1 MINHDKKKFTV
12 IAIVIVCFL
21 FCIYLYVFNQDSN
34 PLSDSFSEANCII
47 VNIYN
52 VNDDKYK
59 CQLSLNSQEI
69 QKFNQVFEQYM
80 YQRLLK
86 KNLSYV
92 IQNEN
97 DEVMMDITFWKDE
110 TLLQGCLVSQHEML
124 VDQKVYKIQSKNS
137 KDSLL
142 SNLLNS
148 IHG

>member
-1 MINHDKKKFTV
+1 MIKKKFTV

>member
-1 MINHDKKKFTV
+1 M
-12 IAIVIVCFL
+12 CFL